1 MTSRTRS
8 INDDEATPNA
18 NGYRNVLVTGGAGYV
33 GSALVPQL
41 LRDGYRVKVVDL
53 FWYGFEVFADVIDH
67 PRLQLV
73 ELDIRDAKRVREE
86 LVGQDVVIHLACI
99 SNDPSFDLS
108 PQLGTSI
115 NRDAFAPLLDGS
127 IDAGVR
133 RFVYA
138 SSSSIYGIQENPDV
152 TEDATPDPLTD
163 YSKFKLECEQI
174 MLDHPGC
181 GAMDRVIL
189 RPATV
194 CGYAPRLRLDVV
206 VNILT
211 ANALANTKIRIF
223 GGEQLR
229 PNIHITDMVNAYRAV
244 LDAPRELVDREV
256 FNAGYQNLPVESIAR
271 LVKETIGDDEIE
283 LECVPSD
290 DNRSYH
296 INSDKI
302 CKALDFRPEHTV
314 EDAVQSLVD
323 AYRGGRI
330 EDPLGNSR
338 YYNIKRMQEI
348 DAK

>member
-1 MTSRTRS
+1 MTSP
-8 INDDEATPNA
+8 TPNSNDIEA
-18 NGYRNVLVTGGAGYV
+18 IPNSNGHQSVLVTGGAGYV
-33 GSALVPQL
+33 GSALVPAL

-53 FWYGFEVFADVIDH
+53 FWYGYEALPDVIDH

-73 ELDIRDAKRVREE
+73 ELDIRDAKRLREE

-99 SNDPSFDLS
+99 SNDPSFDLA
-108 PQLGTSI
+108 PDLGTSI
-115 NRDAFAPLLDGS
+115 NRDAFKPLLDGA

-138 SSSSIYGIQENPDV
+138 SSLSIYGIQEHPDV
-152 TEDATPDPLTD
+152 TEEATPDPLTD
-163 YSKFKLECEQI
+163 YSKFKLECERI
-174 MLDHPGC
+174 LLDHPAC
-181 GAMDRVIL
+181 GGMERVIL

-211 ANALANTKIRIF
+211 ANALANKKIRIF

-229 PNIHITDMVNAYRAV
+229 PNIHVQDMVNAYRAV
-244 LDAPRELVDREV
+244 LDAPGDKVDGEA

-271 LVKETIGDDEIE
+271 LVKETIGDEDVE

-302 CKALDFRPEHTV
+302 CKALDFSAQHTV
-314 EDAVQSLVD
+314 EDAVRSIVD
-323 AYRGGRI
+323 AYREGRI
-330 EDPLGNSR
+330 VNPLHNSR
-338 YYNIKRMQEI
+338 YYNIKRMQEV